1 VIGMS
6 LLGRLTSQSIRARLA
21 GAFLVVLLLFAMN
34 LAVHFWAG
42 HRRQASLNQLR
53 ASTERSALTATLAGE
68 FEDRAR
74 EFAVAGQV
82 PLTEVQMDGLLAR
95 VDRLVELTR
104 SLELSTEGVDRPQ
117 AQRFLAAAQPVLET
131 WRREYQR
138 MRNGH
143 LRIEGPPASAAPGQ
157 GGGAGPTTRPEPIP
171 PATVDLDE
179 ALLPALERL
188 RRSEERGA
196 DRAAADLQRVSAL
209 TDQVALGTFVGSILA
224 ALLVST
230 WLWRSIAVSLRRLR
244 EGTARLAAGDTYY
257 RIALPRQDELGQLAG
272 AFNSMAGSVETALDE
287 ARAAREIAERANR
300 AKSSFLANMTHE
312 FRTPMTAIL
321 GYAELLREEADERG
335 LEAMALDAAQ
345 IERSG
350 RHMLALVNDLLDLA
364 RIESGRMLLTIE
376 EFEIGGLVDQVTAA
390 LQPVVEEHG
399 NRLMVHLPTPPGTM
413 VADPVKV
420 RQMLFNLLGNAAKF
434 TDNGQITLRVERR
447 AALAGERIAFEVTDT
462 GIGIERD
469 RLDRIFEEYEQGN
482 VAVARKYGGTGLGL
496 AIVRRYCRMMGG
508 EITVESEVGA
518 GSRFTVVVPALVT
531 PAPEQVAHTA

>member
-1 VIGMS
+1 MS
-6 LLGRLTSQSIRARLA
+6 LLHRLANPSIRARLV
-21 GAFLVVLLLFAMN
+21 GAFLVVLLLFAVN

-42 HRRQASLNQLR
+42 HRRQVSLNQLR
-53 ASTERSALTATLAGE
+53 ASTERSALTATLAVE

-74 EFAVAGQV
+74 EFAVARQV
-82 PLTEVQMDGLLAR
+82 PLTAAQVDDLVAR
-95 VDRLVELTR
+95 VDGLMALTQQLEVRL
-104 SLELSTEGVDRPQ
+104 EGIERPQ
-117 AQRFLAAAQPVLET
+117 GQRFLATARSVLDS
-131 WRREYQR
+131 WRHAYQA
-138 MRNGH
+138 MRDYD
-143 LRIEGPPASAAPGQ
+143 RAIVGPPRGPAP
-157 GGGAGPTTRPEPIP
+157 APPPEPSAT
-171 PATVDLDE
+171 ATVDLNA

-188 RRSEERGA
+188 RRTEERGA

-244 EGTARLAAGDTYY
+244 EGTVRLAAGDTHY
-257 RIALPRQDELGQLAG
+257 RIELPRQDELGQLAG

-321 GYAELLREEADERG
+321 GYAELLREEADDRG
-335 LEAMALDAAQ
+335 LETMALDAAQ

-364 RIESGRMLLTIE
+364 RIESGRMLVTLE
-376 EFEIGGLVDQVTAA
+376 EFELGGLVDQVTAA
-390 LQPVVEEHG
+390 LQPVIEEHG
-399 NRLMVHLPTPPGTM
+399 NRLTVHLPTPPGTM
-413 VADPVKV
+413 VADPVKL

-434 TDNGQITLRVERR
+434 TDNGLITLRVERR
-447 AALAGERIAFEVTDT
+447 AAPAGECIAFEVTDT

-508 EITVESEVGA
+508 DISVESEVGA
-518 GSRFTVVVPALVT
+518 GSRFTVLLPAVAT
-531 PAPEQVAHTA
+531 PAREHMAESA

>member
-1 VIGMS
+1 MS
-6 LLGRLTSQSIRARLA
+6 LLHRLANPSIRARLV
-21 GAFLVVLLLFAMN
+21 GAFLVVLLLFAVN

-42 HRRQASLNQLR
+42 HRRRVSLNQLR

-74 EFAVAGQV
+74 EFAVARQV
-82 PLTEVQMDGLLAR
+82 PLTAAQVDDLVAR
-95 VDRLVELTR
+95 VDGLMALTR
-104 SLELSTEGVDRPQ
+104 QLESSLEGVDRPQ
-117 AQRFLAAAQPVLET
+117 GQRFLATARSVLDT
-131 WRREYQR
+131 WRRAYQA
-138 MRNGH
+138 MRGED
-143 LRIEGPPASAAPGQ
+143 RAIEGPPRGPVPRAGGRPAPAPQPDLSA
-157 GGGAGPTTRPEPIP
+157 T
-171 PATVDLDE
+171 ATVDLNA

-188 RRSEERGA
+188 RRTEERGA

-244 EGTARLAAGDTYY
+244 EGTVRLAAGDTHY
-257 RIALPRQDELGQLAG
+257 RIELPRQDELGQLAR

-321 GYAELLREEADERG
+321 GYAELLREEADDRG

-364 RIESGRMLLTIE
+364 RIESGRMLVTLE
-376 EFEIGGLVDQVTAA
+376 EFELGGLVDQVTAA
-390 LQPVVEEHG
+390 LQPIIEEHG
-399 NRLMVHLPTPPGTM
+399 NRLTVHLPAPPGTM

-434 TDNGQITLRVERR
+434 TDNGLITLRVERR
-447 AALAGERIAFEVTDT
+447 AAPAGECIAFEVTDT

-508 EITVESEVGA
+508 DISVESEVGA
-518 GSRFTVVVPALVT
+518 GSRFTVLLPAVAT
-531 PAPEQVAHTA
+531 PAREHMAESA